1 MRLVRIRRRRWL
13 RKLLLLWL
21 RKLDV
26 VRRWWTRSSYKF
38 VKKSVTLRQFKF
50 YASKLICSS
59 LSCIFFFFFNFFFFL
74 YGLASHK
81 RRRSVQK
88 SLSCIF
94 RRGLQGIDALASCC
108 CSTCCCRLQC
118 IDALFSCCGSTC
130 CCCLQYIDALFQL
143 DNFGLSIRKLLRT
156 AVKIT
161 GETWKPL
168 AFSTS
173 DALCDELL

>member
-1 MRLVRIRRRRWL
+1 MRLVRIRRRRRL

-38 VKKSVTLRQFKF
+38 VEKSVTLRQFMF
-50 YASKLICSS
+50 YASKFICSS
-59 LSCIFFFFFNFFFFL
+59 LSCIF
-74 YGLASHK
+74 
-81 RRRSVQK
+81 V
-88 SLSCIF
+88 
-94 RRGLQGIDALASCC
+94 RGLQGIDALASCC
-108 CSTCCCRLQC
+108 CSTCCC
-118 IDALFSCCGSTC
+118 
-130 CCCLQYIDALFQL
+130 CLQYIDALFKF
-143 DNFGLSIRKLLRT
+143 DNFGLSICKLLRT

-161 GETWKPL
+161 RETWKPL

>member
-26 VRRWWTRSSYKF
+26 VRRWWTRGSYKF
-38 VKKSVTLRQFKF
+38 VEKSVTLRQFMF
-50 YASKLICSS
+50 YASKIICS
-59 LSCIFFFFFNFFFFL
+59 
-74 YGLASHK
+74 
-81 RRRSVQK
+81 

-108 CSTCCCRLQC
+108 CSTCCC
-118 IDALFSCCGSTC
+118 
-130 CCCLQYIDALFQL
+130 CLQYIDALFQF

-161 GETWKPL
+161 RETWKPL

>member
-38 VKKSVTLRQFKF
+38 VKESVTLRQFKF

-59 LSCIFFFFFNFFFFL
+59 LSCIF
-74 YGLASHK
+74 
-81 RRRSVQK
+81 
-88 SLSCIF
+88 
-94 RRGLQGIDALASCC
+94 RRGLQGIDALASCY
-108 CSTCCCRLQC
+108 CSTCCCCLQC
-118 IDALFSCCGSTC
+118 IDALF
-130 CCCLQYIDALFQL
+130 QF

-161 GETWKPL
+161 RETWEPL

>member
-1 MRLVRIRRRRWL
+1 MKLVRIRRRRWL

-59 LSCIFFFFFNFFFFL
+59 LSCIF
-74 YGLASHK
+74 
-81 RRRSVQK
+81 
-88 SLSCIF
+88 

-130 CCCLQYIDALFQL
+130 CCCLQYIDALFQF

-161 GETWKPL
+161 RETWKPL